1 MEIQQIQFTV
11 KFAWAWFIKDF
22 LVLYERF
29 QIIKYFMDFISP
41 LNGDNAQCL
50 LNEKL
55 LKEHYSEYI
64 CYDLKGASSKAIMY
78 RFYKTMIENLF

>member
-1 MEIQQIQFTV
+1 
-11 KFAWAWFIKDF
+11 
-22 LVLYERF
+22 
-29 QIIKYFMDFISP
+29 MDFISP

-64 CYDLKGASSKAIMY
+64 CYDLKGPSSKAIMY